1 MGIVLKIK
9 RAETPFYAGLK
20 QTAQSVIRFDL
31 PFWRPWGL
39 LMRAIHV
46 CLNFTIQCFR
56 KVRAVVYY
64 SPIFKSYCVSCGR
77 NLYLE
82 LVPSITGPVKI
93 SVGDDVY
100 ISGDLQIAG
109 GHVYD
114 APQVRIG
121 DRVFLGHRV
130 SLRVNQQIVIEEG
143 VLIAQ
148 GCYITDSDEHPLDS
162 NLRSQG
168 FPPAPADIKSVRICR
183 NAWIGRGACILKG
196 VTVGEGAIVGAGAVV
211 AKDVPPFS
219 IAVGNP
225 ARVLP
230 KEVQ

>member
-1 MGIVLKIK
+1 MGIALKIR

-20 QTAQSVIRFDL
+20 RVAKSIVRFDL

-39 LMRAIHV
+39 LMRSIYVAV
-46 CLNFTIQCFR
+46 NVTRQCFR
-56 KVRAVVYY
+56 KLLAVIYY
-64 SPIFKSYCVSCGR
+64 SPIFKTYCVSCGR

-82 LVPSITGPVKI
+82 LAPGISGPVKI

-100 ISGDLQIAG
+100 ISGELLIAS
-109 GHVYD
+109 GHVFE
-114 APQVRIG
+114 APELHIA

-130 SLRVNQQIVIEEG
+130 CLRVSRQVVIEEG
-143 VLIAQ
+143 VLIAP
-148 GCYITDSDEHPLDS
+148 GCYITDSDEHPLDPE
-162 NLRSQG
+162 LRAQG
-168 FPPAPADIKSVRICR
+168 LPPSAENIKSVRICR
-183 NAWIGRGACILKG
+183 NAWICRGAYILKG

-225 ARVLP
+225 ARVFAN
-230 KEVQ
+230 EV

>member
-20 QTAQSVIRFDL
+20 QTAKSVMHFDL

-39 LMRAIHV
+39 FMRTIYAS
-46 CLNFTIQCFR
+46 LNVARQCVR
-56 KVRAVVYY
+56 KFFAVVFY
-64 SPIFKSYCVSCGR
+64 SPIFKSFCASCGR

-82 LVPSITGPVKI
+82 MVPAISGSVKI

-100 ISGDLQIAG
+100 ISGELLIAG
-109 GHVYD
+109 GHVFD
-114 APQVRIG
+114 TPQLRIS
-121 DRVFLGHRV
+121 DHVFLGHRV
-130 SLRVNQQIVIEEG
+130 SLRISQQIVIEEG

-148 GCYITDSDEHPLDS
+148 GCYITDSDEHPLDPE
-162 NLRSQG
+162 LRAKG
-168 FPPAPADIKSVRICR
+168 LPPLAADIKSVRICR
-183 NAWIGRGACILKG
+183 NAWIGRGAFILKG

-225 ARVLP
+225 ARVLA